1 MYPSKEKMMAD
12 MNGLNGQRVQT
23 NTGIEQKT
31 QSNRGRDTRIENN
44 WDYKNHCC
52 KKLQYF
58 DINSKLTYTLW
69 FQTNRKP
76 MLISNI
82 TTVRYTLIL

>member
-12 MNGLNGQRVQT
+12 MNGLNGQRAQI
-23 NTGIEQKT
+23 NIGIEQKT
-31 QSNRGRDTRIENN
+31 QSNRGRDTRINN
-44 WDYKNHCC
+44 NLDNKFHCC

-69 FQTNRKP
+69 FQTTGNH
-76 MLISNI
+76 
-82 TTVRYTLIL
+82 VD